1 MLDAESLDKA
11 IAGVDYIVHTA
22 SPLPIQ
28 VPEDEQVLI
37 KPAVEGTL
45 AVLRAAHKHK
55 VKRVVVTSSG
65 LTITIRKP
73 ENQKAIY
80 TEEDWSDVEICAPY
94 EKSKLL
100 AEQAAWDFWRSIPED
115 ERFELTVVIPGLVQ
129 GPTLIPGIFSSS
141 NSCKMLLMGVMP
153 ALPKVMFPIV
163 DVRDVA
169 QAHLNAIKVPE
180 ARN

>member
-11 IAGVDYIVHTA
+11 IAGVDYVVHTA

-28 VPEDEQVLI
+28 VPEDEQVVI

-73 ENQKAIY
+73 EN
-80 TEEDWSDVEICAPY
+80 
-94 EKSKLL
+94 
-100 AEQAAWDFWRSIPED
+100 
-115 ERFELTVVIPGLVQ
+115 
-129 GPTLIPGIFSSS
+129 
-141 NSCKMLLMGVMP
+141 
-153 ALPKVMFPIV
+153 
-163 DVRDVA
+163 
-169 QAHLNAIKVPE
+169 
-180 ARN
+180 